1 MDFKLY
7 KQLPIESKHIRQ
19 TVFIDEQ
26 GFENEF
32 DNIDEIATHI
42 VVFNDNK
49 PIATCRVFFDEPHN
63 AFMIGRIAVLK
74 EFRSKHI
81 GEMLMNIAHDTVK
94 EMGGDCIM
102 LSAQV
107 RASEFYKKQGYTMTG
122 DEYDDEGVPHILMVK
137 DL

>member
-7 KQLPIESKHIRQ
+7 KGMPSESAQIRQ

-32 DNIDEIATHI
+32 DDIDNIATHI
-42 VVFNDNK
+42 VIFEDK
-49 PIATCRVFFDEPHN
+49 KAIATCRVFFDNPHN
-63 AFMIGRIAVLK
+63 AYMIGRIAVIK
-74 EFRSKHI
+74 EFRGKHI
-81 GEMLMNIAHDTVK
+81 GEMLMNIAHDIVK
-94 EMGGDCIM
+94 EMGGDSIM

-107 RASEFYKKQGYTMTG
+107 RASEFYKKQGYTMAG

-137 DL
+137 KL